1 MNLRFASVLVSSVI
15 ATAAVA
21 QQQQSPFTSPAVN
34 QPTAGQTT
42 TSANQGIATNPTGD
56 ANTGAQQPAA
66 GAGGVAT
73 NATGGSAFGLGATN
87 QVGAAL
93 GANATSPLFLNVT
106 ATTITDANGSPI
118 GVLQQ
123 LALSPSGAV
132 NFGVVNMGGRLVP
145 VPWQLIV
152 SGTSG
157 ARGTLA
163 INADAGLVQRAP
175 PVLMGQLPT
184 LSQDAVQAQILN
196 HFGIQQPATTQPTVV
211 PAGTARGGTGGAG
224 VTITGGNSST
234 AQGTTGGS
242 GITITGGNTNAASL
256 GTTFTNNMRTNG
268 LPNTNNLPNT
278 TRTNQ
283 AVNTTSGL
291 LSPTGR
297 TNGIYDGYNS
307 GPGSFD
313 RLGPRENANPTQPRP
328 VPPPPANSGQQ
339 PQR

>member
-1 MNLRFASVLVSSVI
+1 MNLRFASVLVSAFV

-21 QQQQSPFTSPAVN
+21 QQQQSPFTPPAVS
-34 QPTAGQTT
+34 QPNAGQTT
-42 TSANQGIATNPTGD
+42 TPANQGVATNPTGD
-56 ANTGAQQPAA
+56 ANTAAQQPAV

-87 QVGAAL
+87 QVAP

-152 SGTSG
+152 NGTSG

-196 HFGIQQPATTQPTVV
+196 HFGIQPTTTQPNVV
-211 PAGTARGGTGGAG
+211 TTGTARGGTGGAG

-234 AQGTTGGS
+234 PQGTTGGS

-268 LPNTNNLPNT
+268 LPNTNNLPNN

-313 RLGPRENANPTQPRP
+313 RLGSRQNANPTQPTP